1 LPVRPCRDAGSGGHR
16 SRADRHLAVNVA
28 SRRRRLPRGRRRADI
43 GRLTPLVARRQLC
56 PAPAARGG
64 PRSLPPYAPAAGF
77 RHAYLDDA
85 VAVLLHPYAQAAGLN
100 RSGPFNLGRPDDY
113 RVPDRGFHRQL
124 LDVVYLDTAAVVVE
138 IVSPDDETYEKL
150 PFHAAHAV
158 DEVVVVEPDERRVR
172 IFGRDGD
179 AYVDSTASLLLGVE
193 ADALTAA
200 ITWP

>member
-1 LPVRPCRDAGSGGHR
+1 VKTVVLGSPPVE
-16 SRADRHLAVNVA
+16 VE
-28 SRRRRLPRGRRRADI
+28 RLIERRRAQGLDTFDEVWE
-43 GRLTPLVARRQLC
+43 GTYHV
-56 PAPAARGG
+56 APAAR
-64 PRSLPPYAPAAGF
+64 F

-85 VAVLLHPYAQAAGLN
+85 VAVVLHPYAQAAGLIG
-100 RSGPFNLGRPDDY
+100 SGPFNLGRPDDY

-138 IVSPDDETYEKL
+138 IVSPDDETYEKF

-158 DEVVVVEPDERRVR
+158 DEVVIVEPDERRAR
-172 IFGRDGD
+172 IFVRDGD
-179 AYVDSTASLLLGVE
+179 AYVDSTASSLLVVE